1 MTITRSQAQKAVG
14 EGQDIDY
21 WLGVLKANEKVELR
35 HWNKVA
41 QDLALRICKK
51 GNFEYYPGGGNGF
64 EAAWAAEWSPESY
77 NTNDCVYRL
86 HADYEFATDC
96 PKTVDCAN
104 YESSCEGEC
113 ENFKPKGRTFTE
125 AFLDDDTI
133 PYGALIGISGVQY
146 TKCSGQKYPRLAQI
160 SDIDKRGG
168 SPSHHPFAIF
178 EDGRWIY
185 TADIQC
191 SPADLMESDIAEIVK
206 PEVK

>member
-21 WLGVLKANEKVELR
+21 WLGVLKANEKVEFR

-51 GNFEYYPGGGNGF
+51 GNFEYYPRGGNGF
-64 EAAWAAEWSPESY
+64 EAAWAAEWSPEYY
-77 NTNDCVYRL
+77 NTNCCVYRL
-86 HADYEFATDC
+86 RADYTFAPDC
-96 PKTVDCAN
+96 SKTVDCAN

-125 AFLDDDTI
+125 AFLEM
-133 PYGALIGISGVQY
+133 PYG
-146 TKCSGQKYPRLAQI
+146 TQI
-160 SDIDKRGG
+160 RIHSHSYVKGCESEGDSILVAIHKNGSNSKDNFNHDLYSLVSNSWEHGG
-168 SPSHHPFAIF
+168 SLIFDPSA
-178 EDGRWIY
+178 G
-185 TADIQC
+185 
-191 SPADLMESDIAEIVK
+191 MESDITAIYK